1 MDDTRHQQLHHWT
14 GQVLSHLLPDL
25 PGGDLTLSIVSGDA
39 SFRRYFRLEVEGHS
53 YMAVDAPPEHED
65 NPRFVRI
72 CNLFREAGVQ
82 APKVFATDYDQ
93 GFLLLEDFG
102 DDLYLT
108 ALLEAQQA
116 GDLNLA
122 DTLYRDAIDALVTF
136 QGGLDS
142 NRLDPYDRGELHREM
157 TLFDEWFCAGLLKQ
171 DLDATA
177 RKLIAE
183 TYEFLEDA
191 ALAQTVVAV
200 HRDYHSRNLLRLDEF
215 RFGTGPG
222 IIDFQDAVA
231 GACTYDLVSLLR
243 DCYIRW
249 DESRVE
255 QWAHYYY
262 DRAVEQRVISD
273 IDFAQLQRDMDLM
286 GLQRHLKV
294 MGIFSRLDIRDKKSR
309 YLADIPL
316 VIRYFL
322 DVAGRHPELDAFVD
336 WFRHTLLPAAK
347 SQFNQ
352 DF

>member
-1 MDDTRHQQLHHWT
+1 MDDTRQQQLHQWT
-14 GQVLSHLLPDL
+14 GQVLSQLLPDL
-25 PGGDLTLSIVSGDA
+25 PGGALSLSIVSGDA

-72 CNLFREAGVQ
+72 CNLFREADVQ

-102 DDLYLT
+102 DDLYLN
-108 ALLEAQQA
+108 ALLDAQQS
-116 GDLNLA
+116 GDLQLA
-122 DTLYRDAIDALVTF
+122 DKLYRQAIDALVRF
-136 QGGLDS
+136 QQGIDTS
-142 NRLDPYDRGELHREM
+142 RLDPYSRDELHREM
-157 TLFDEWFCAGLLKQ
+157 ALFDEWFCGALLKQ
-171 DLDATA
+171 EPDTATRALIVDAYT
-177 RKLIAE
+177 
-183 TYEFLEDA
+183 FLEDA
-191 ALAQTVVAV
+191 ALSQTVVAV

-249 DESRVE
+249 DESQVE
-255 QWAHYYY
+255 QWAYYY
-262 DRAVEQRVISD
+262 HSQATGQRVID
-273 IDFAQLQRDMDLM
+273 NLDFASLQRDMDLM

-294 MGIFSRLDIRDKKSR
+294 MGIFSRLHIRDKKSR

-322 DVAGRHPELDAFVD
+322 DVAGRYPELNAFVD
-336 WFRHTLLPAAK
+336 WFRQTLLPAAK